1 MTQAEQMQHL
11 YDQIFNVW
19 NVVLMVSC
27 WFGLRI
33 AKEVLPELFAK
44 QPDGTPLWRRM
55 PRRLMPVY
63 PVIVCGFFY
72 VAVPGP
78 WIDESLGFGQRAVL
92 GVLCGFI
99 TGHGHALL
107 ARALP
112 EPLRALLI
120 DGKEARRPRVT
131 APASEAETGSEE
143 A

>member
-1 MTQAEQMQHL
+1 MTNAEQMQHL

-44 QPDGTPLWRRM
+44 QPPGTPLWRRM

-63 PVIVCGFFY
+63 PVWICFIFY

-78 WIDESLGFGQRAVL
+78 WIDENLTFGQRAVL

-107 ARALP
+107 ARSLP

-120 DGKEARRPRVT
+120 DGADARRERVT
-131 APASEAETGSEE
+131 APAPEAEKPPQD

>member
-1 MTQAEQMQHL
+1 MTNAEQMQHL

-19 NVVLMVSC
+19 NAVLMLSC
-27 WFGLRI
+27 WLGIRI
-33 AKEVLPELFAK
+33 TKEVLPELFAK

-63 PVIVCGFFY
+63 PVIICGFFY

-78 WIDESLGFGQRAVL
+78 WIDEALTFGQRAVL

-99 TGHGHALL
+99 TGHGHAVL

-120 DGKEARRPRVT
+120 DGIDARRERVT
-131 APASEAETGSEE
+131 KPAAEAEKPAEG